1 MILKVENLGL
11 SYSEFSLQKINF
23 SMKRGERLAILGLS
37 GSGKS
42 SLLRS
47 IYGLHNLD
55 EGKTIFDEIEVEG
68 PAKVL
73 IPGDKRMKLVD
84 QNFELD
90 NYHTVEENISNKI
103 LHLEKAA
110 ITSKTEELLDVV
122 NLKPYR
128 NQVASSLSGGQKQR
142 LAIARSLAEVP
153 QLLLLDE
160 PFSQIDQ
167 MNKFDIESRLFG
179 YLDAHEITTI
189 MVTHNYQDAFTLSSR
204 VLIMK
209 QGGILRDLDKKDLFL
224 FPQSHYEALITG
236 GYNEI
241 NLNGKRI
248 NFRRNEFSL
257 SLTDEFKLALKV
269 EVKDILYLGAKYIL
283 KVETKSKESFILE
296 SSAELEGINEI
307 YLKDKEYNFADKKTL
322 I

>member
-1 MILKVENLGL
+1 
-11 SYSEFSLQKINF
+11 
-23 SMKRGERLAILGLS
+23 MKRGERLAILGLS

-42 SLLRS
+42 TLLRS

-55 EGKTIFDEIEVEG
+55 EGKTIFDAKEVEG

-103 LHLEKAA
+103 LHLEKEE
-110 ITSKTEELLDVV
+110 IVSKTEELLDVV
-122 NLKPYR
+122 NLKSYR

-167 MNKFDIESRLFG
+167 MNKFDIERRLFG

-209 QGGILRDLDKKDLFL
+209 DGQILRDLDKKSLFL
-224 FPQSHYEALITG
+224 FPQSRYEAQITG

-241 NLNGKRI
+241 EVAKKSI

-257 SLTDEFKLALKV
+257 SLTKEFEIPMKV

-283 KVETKSKESFILE
+283 TVESESNERFVLE
-296 SSAELEGINEI
+296 SSTELEGIDQI
-307 YLKDKEYNFADKKTL
+307 YLKDKQYKFAN
-322 I
+322 